1 VSRVRRAL
9 RRAGSRQWKRVCF
22 RAVTRPRKP
31 AAKPTATKKPA
42 ARQAAA
48 KKPPARKPPAQLAD
62 KRRARASHQLPA
74 GRHGLPRSF
83 VVHNQRERILSAVAS
98 VAGVAGYPAMT
109 VEDIIA
115 EAGLSRRT
123 FYDHFKSKEDAFL
136 AAYDAG
142 AAQLIAIVAEA
153 FAASDDFVQ
162 QAVGGLQA
170 LLETLAN
177 EPGFAAMCIVEV
189 LAAGPAAVE
198 RRNAAMAAFAA
209 LIQQSAETLPKS
221 RRPPPL
227 TAETVVGGIYEV
239 IYARV
244 LRGESAELPGLVPDL
259 TYSMLLPF
267 AGQEVALETF
277 RAAKRRRSR
286 RKPG

>member
-1 VSRVRRAL
+1 VP
-9 RRAGSRQWKRVCF
+9 
-22 RAVTRPRKP
+22 RPRKSAETTP
-31 AAKPTATKKPA
+31 AAKK
-42 ARQAAA
+42 R
-48 KKPPARKPPAQLAD
+48 AQ
-62 KRRARASHQLPA
+62 RQLPA

-83 VVHNQRERILSAVAS
+83 VVHNQRERILSAVAT
-98 VAGVAGYPAMT
+98 VTGAVGYPAMT

-142 AAQLIAIVAEA
+142 AAQLMDIVVEA
-153 FAASDDFVQ
+153 FAASEDFVE
-162 QAVGGLQA
+162 QAVGCLQA

-177 EPGFAAMCIVEV
+177 EPGFAVMCIVEV

-198 RRNAAMAAFAA
+198 RRNAAMASFAA
-209 LIQQSAETLPKS
+209 LIGQSARTLPKA

-244 LRGESAELPGLVPDL
+244 LRGESAELPRLTPDL
-259 TYSMLLPF
+259 TYSMLLPY
-267 AGQEVALETF
+267 AGQAVALEAF
-277 RAAKRRRSR
+277 DAAKKRSRSR
-286 RKPG
+286 RR

>member
-1 VSRVRRAL
+1 VP
-9 RRAGSRQWKRVCF
+9 
-22 RAVTRPRKP
+22 RPRKP
-31 AAKPTATKKPA
+31 AETTPAEKK
-42 ARQAAA
+42 R
-48 KKPPARKPPAQLAD
+48 AQ
-62 KRRARASHQLPA
+62 RQLPA

-83 VVHNQRERILSAVAS
+83 VVHNQRERILSAVAAVTS
-98 VAGVAGYPAMT
+98 ATGYPAMT

-142 AAQLIAIVAEA
+142 AAQLMDIVVEA
-153 FAASDDFVQ
+153 FAASEDFVE
-162 QAVGGLQA
+162 QAVGCLRA

-177 EPGFAAMCIVEV
+177 EPGFAVMCIVEV
-189 LAAGPAAVE
+189 LAAGPTAVE
-198 RRNAAMAAFAA
+198 RRNAAMASFAA
-209 LIQQSAETLPKS
+209 LIGQSARTLPKA

-244 LRGESAELPGLVPDL
+244 LRGETAELPRLAPDL
-259 TYSMLLPF
+259 TYSMLLPY
-267 AGQEVALETF
+267 AGQDVALKAF
-277 RAAKRRRSR
+277 DAAKQRSRSR
-286 RKPG
+286 RR